1 MWHLFECRLFL
12 FGCVFLTCVL
22 FLILTFFT
30 NCMYF
35 ILFYRLN
42 FIVLHR
48 ELHHVRFDVVFL
60 ILAGPF
66 LGRPVLCCLLPHA
79 GLLRVRSRRSHRSAD
94 RERDREQSPL
104 LSCSFSR
111 GISPSSKTAVARS
124 NRRRPRNRRP
134 QEVLIPA
141 FRVVVR
147 SASPCRCAPA
157 ALSCL
162 FPSPPPLPPY
172 RRRRRTLFFGTFR
185 LARC

>member
-1 MWHLFECRLFL
+1 MCFL
-12 FGCVFLTCVL
+12 NMRFVFD
-22 FLILTFFT
+22 FNFF
-30 NCMYF
+30 YELYVF
-35 ILFYRLN
+35 YLLFYRLN
-42 FIVLHR
+42 FMILHR
-48 ELHHVRFDVVFL
+48 ELHHVRFDVVCL

-66 LGRPVLCCLLPHA
+66 LGRPVLCDPLPHA
-79 GLLRVRSRRSHRSAD
+79 GLLRVPSRRSHRSAD

-124 NRRRPRNRRP
+124 NRRRPENRRP

-141 FRVVVR
+141 FGVAVR
-147 SASPCRCAPA
+147 SVSPCRCAPA

-162 FPSPPPLPPY
+162 FPSPPPPS

>member
-1 MWHLFECRLFL
+1 MLYITFNICRFILFL
-12 FGCVFLTCVL
+12 F
-22 FLILTFFT
+22 
-30 NCMYF
+30 YRRSF
-35 ILFYRLN
+35 IA
-42 FIVLHR
+42 LHR

-94 RERDREQSPL
+94 RERDRKQSPL

-141 FRVVVR
+141 FRVVR

-162 FPSPPPLPPY
+162 FPSPPPLPPS

>member
-1 MWHLFECRLFL
+1 MFILF
-12 FGCVFLTCVL
+12 
-22 FLILTFFT
+22 
-30 NCMYF
+30 
-35 ILFYRLN
+35 LFYRLN

-111 GISPSSKTAVARS
+111 GISPSSKTAVRAQQPPSPGEPPPSRGPYSCIPRRCPLREPLPPRS
-124 NRRRPRNRRP
+124 
-134 QEVLIPA
+134 
-141 FRVVVR
+141 R
-147 SASPCRCAPA
+147 SPI
-157 ALSCL
+157 
-162 FPSPPPLPPY
+162 PSPPRLPPS
-172 RRRRRTLFFGTFR
+172 RRRCRTLFFGTFR